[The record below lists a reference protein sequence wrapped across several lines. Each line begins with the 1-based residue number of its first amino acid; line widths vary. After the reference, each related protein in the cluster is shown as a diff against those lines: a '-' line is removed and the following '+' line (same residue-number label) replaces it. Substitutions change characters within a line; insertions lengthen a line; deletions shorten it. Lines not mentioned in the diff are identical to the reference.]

1 MAIAGGSEDRRDDG
15 PDGRSPGPPEPGRD
29 GGEVDIRA
37 GHCTLPSAMPEA
49 KPPEE
54 LPRFD
59 EDQPRPVPSLQLQD
73 GTTLSRLVG
82 VMRRLLA
89 PDGCPWDREQTFETL
104 RKYVL

>member
-1 MAIAGGSEDRRDDG
+1 MAGLTIEIAGGSEDRMDDG
-15 PDGRSPGPPEPGRD
+15 PDGRSPGTPEPGRD

-73 GTTLSRLVG
+73 GHAARLF
-82 VMRRLLA
+82 LHNSQ
-89 PDGCPWDREQTFETL
+89 CH
-104 RKYVL
+104 VLPPEIRGIFPP